1 MKRRNN
7 VSKHRL
13 ISDGVTTG
21 GHVWSRSGYFY
32 GVTFVL
38 SLSGSTSR
46 MLISTQTYA
55 RTHSGST
62 NLSNGVFGCVTSTSK
77 YKLYIKILE
86 DTKDADYA
94 DRIQGLNVSSWF
106 DKSATE
112 AYAC

>member
-1 MKRRNN
+1 M
-7 VSKHRL
+7 
-13 ISDGVTTG
+13 IAD

-32 GVTFVL
+32 GVTLVL
-38 SLSGSTSR
+38 RLSGDSTSR

-77 YKLYIKILE
+77 YKLYIKSL
-86 DTKDADYA
+86 DDKKDADYA

-112 AYAC
+112 AYACYLTKHNAIFRI